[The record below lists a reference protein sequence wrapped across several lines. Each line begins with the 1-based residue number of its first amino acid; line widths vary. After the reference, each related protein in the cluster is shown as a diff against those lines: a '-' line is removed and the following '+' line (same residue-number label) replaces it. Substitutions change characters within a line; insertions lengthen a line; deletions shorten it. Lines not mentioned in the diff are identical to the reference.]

1 MELSNL
7 EIMEKIDEAR
17 KFQKLGK
24 FKEAEKVYSDSL
36 INNGNSFD
44 LIYSYA
50 LFSKD
55 LKNFILAKR
64 LLVNLTKK
72 FPLKIRPYIVISD
85 ILIIENRLLDAEQVL
100 LLARNIEP
108 GNSDLLYNFSRLYW
122 SGKNYGLAL
131 KNINKAID
139 LNNDIDTYKIFK
151 SDILICRDQIDEA
164 LSILNVLKSDEKN
177 NNQLQ
182 INILISQ
189 IYIRKKMFKNAEE
202 ILFKLVNEF
211 SNLEIGYLNLSD
223 LYIATKELDKGI
235 NIIKKGLS
243 LFPNY
248 LPLYKNLATIY
259 KNNGLLS
266 KAIEIHLSI
275 IKKNEYDFNSYYE
288 LSTIYDFKDHKDN
301 LNLLL
306 NTNINKLDISSKIYA
321 AFALSNIFHKKKE
334 YNKSAYFIKIANDE
348 SLKLNKSTYQLRV
361 NNAEFIRSL
370 DIKKQR
376 CRTSINSEQLIFI
389 VGMPRS
395 GSTLLENILSL
406 NSNVVDMG
414 EVDFLEESIKE
425 IKDIKDVFNS
435 YKKRINNKFKAAS
448 YFTDKNLFNFIY
460 CPVIYRYF
468 PNAKIIH
475 CMRNPLDN
483 ILSMYRTNFRNQSFT
498 YSLTDIAKLYVY
510 HFNVMDEYKR
520 LYSEII
526 FEYNYE
532 KLVKNPNEEIPKIIN
547 WLGWEWD
554 ESYLAPHK
562 NKRNVF
568 TASSSQVRKKIYA
581 SSVRVWEEY
590 EKLLIPAIDI
600 VKSNELLKNKIW

>member
-7 EIMEKIDEAR
+7 EIMEKIDDAR

-24 FKEAEKVYSDSL
+24 FKEAEKLYSDL
-36 INNGNSFD
+36 LTNNGNSFD

-55 LKNFILAKR
+55 LKNFILAKE

-72 FPLKIRPYIVISD
+72 FPLKIRPYILISD
-85 ILIIENRLLDAEQVL
+85 ILIIENRLLEAEQVL

-108 GNSDLLYNFSRLYW
+108 GNSDLIYNFSRLYW

-139 LNNDIDTYKIFK
+139 LNNNIDTYKIFK
-151 SDILICRDQIDEA
+151 ADILICRDQIEEA

-189 IYIRKKMFKNAEE
+189 IYIRKKMFKLAEE
-202 ILFKLVNEF
+202 ILFKLVNEY
-211 SNLEIGYLNLSD
+211 SHLEIGYLNLSE
-223 LYIATKELDKGI
+223 LYISTKELDKGI
-235 NIIKKGLS
+235 SIIKKGIS
-243 LFPNY
+243 KFPNNA
-248 LPLYKNLATIY
+248 PLYKNLATIY
-259 KNNGLLS
+259 KNNGLLN

-306 NTNINKLDISSKIYA
+306 NTNINKLNISSKIYA

-334 YNKSAYFIKIANDE
+334 YDKSAYFLKIANDE
-348 SLKLNKSTYQLRV
+348 SLKLSKSTYQLRI

-370 DIKKQR
+370 DIKRQR
-376 CRTSINSEQLIFI
+376 CRPSVNSEQLIFI

-435 YKKRINNKFKAAS
+435 YKNRINNKFQAAS

-460 CPVIYRYF
+460 CPIIYRYF

-510 HFNVMDEYKR
+510 HFNVMHEYKR
-520 LYSEII
+520 LYGEII

-547 WLGWEWD
+547 WLGWEWA
-554 ESYLAPHK
+554 EAYLAPHK
-562 NKRNVF
+562 NKRKVF

-581 SSVRVWEEY
+581 SSIRVWEEY
-590 EKLLIPAIDI
+590 EKLLTPAIEI
-600 VKSNELLKNKIW
+600 VKSNELLKNRI

>member
-24 FKEAEKVYSDSL
+24 FKQAEKLYSDLL

-44 LIYSYA
+44 LNYSYA

-55 LKNFILAKR
+55 LKNFILAKK
-64 LLVNLTKK
+64 LLVNLIKK
-72 FPLKIRPYIVISD
+72 FPSKIRPYIVISD

-100 LLARNIEP
+100 LLAKNIEP
-108 GNSDLLYNFSRLYW
+108 GNSDLLYNLSRLYW

-164 LSILNVLKSDEKN
+164 LSILNVLKSNEKN

-248 LPLYKNLATIY
+248 VPLYKNLATIY
-259 KNNGLLS
+259 KNNGLLN

-334 YNKSAYFIKIANDE
+334 YDKSAYFLKIANDE
-348 SLKLNKSTYQLRV
+348 SLKLTKSTYQLRI

-376 CRTSINSEQLIFI
+376 CRPSINSKQLIFI

-435 YKKRINNKFKAAS
+435 YKNRINNKFKAAS

-510 HFNVMDEYKR
+510 HFNVMHEYKR
-520 LYSEII
+520 FYGEII

-600 VKSNELLKNKIW
+600 VKSNELLKNKI

>member
-24 FKEAEKVYSDSL
+24 FKQAEKLYSDLL

-44 LIYSYA
+44 LNYSYA

-55 LKNFILAKR
+55 LKNFILAKK
-64 LLVNLTKK
+64 LLVNLIKK
-72 FPLKIRPYIVISD
+72 FPSKIRPYIVISD

-108 GNSDLLYNFSRLYW
+108 GNSDLLYNLSRLYW

-248 LPLYKNLATIY
+248 VPLYKNLATIY
-259 KNNGLLS
+259 KNNGLLN

-306 NTNINKLDISSKIYA
+306 NTNINKLNISSKIYA

-334 YNKSAYFIKIANDE
+334 YDKSAYFLKIANDE

-361 NNAEFIRSL
+361 NHAEFIRSL
-370 DIKKQR
+370 NIKKQR
-376 CRTSINSEQLIFI
+376 CRPSINSEQLIFI

-435 YKKRINNKFKAAS
+435 YKKRINDKFKAAS

-510 HFNVMDEYKR
+510 HFNVMHQYKR
-520 LYSEII
+520 FYSEII

-581 SSVRVWEEY
+581 SSIRVWEEY
-590 EKLLIPAIDI
+590 EKLLTPAIDI
-600 VKSNELLKNKIW
+600 VKSSELLKNKI

>member
-1 MELSNL
+1 MELNNL
-7 EIMEKIDEAR
+7 EIMEKIGEAK
-17 KFQKLGK
+17 KFQQLGK

-55 LKNFILAKR
+55 LKNFILAKK

-72 FPLKIRPYIVISD
+72 FPTDIKPFIVLSE
-85 ILIIENRLLDAEQVL
+85 ILTIENRFSEAEQVL
-100 LLARNIEP
+100 LLAKNIDP
-108 GNSDLLYNFSRLYW
+108 GNSDLLYNFARLYW
-122 SGKNYGLAL
+122 TGKSFELSL
-131 KNINKAID
+131 KYINKAID
-139 LNNDIDTYKIFK
+139 LNKNIDIYRIFK
-151 SDILICRDQIDEA
+151 ADILLCKDKTDQA
-164 LSILNVLKSDEKN
+164 LSILEEMKSAEKN
-177 NNQLQ
+177 SKQLQ
-182 INILISQ
+182 IKNLISK
-189 IYIRKKMFKNAEE
+189 INIRKKKYKNAEE
-202 ILFKLVNEF
+202 ILLEMVYEYDH
-211 SNLEIGYLNLSD
+211 LEIGYLNLSE
-223 LYIATKELDKGI
+223 LYILTKELDKGI
-235 NIIKKGLS
+235 SIIKKGIS
-243 LFPNY
+243 KFPNY
-248 LPLYKNLATIY
+248 VPLYKNLATIY
-259 KNNGLLS
+259 KNNGLLN
-266 KAIEIHLSI
+266 KAIEIHLLI

-306 NTNINKLDISSKIYA
+306 NTNINELNISSKIYA

-334 YNKSAYFIKIANDE
+334 YDKSAYFLKIANDE
-348 SLKLNKSTYQLRV
+348 SLKLTKSTYQLRI

-376 CRTSINSEQLIFI
+376 CRPSINSKQLIFI

-406 NSNVVDMG
+406 NSNVIDMG

-435 YKKRINNKFKAAS
+435 YKNRINNKFKAAN

-510 HFNVMDEYKR
+510 HFNVMHEYKR
-520 LYSEII
+520 LYGEII

-547 WLGWEWD
+547 WLGWEWA
-554 ESYLAPHK
+554 EAYLEPHK

-581 SSVRVWEEY
+581 SSIRVWEEY
-590 EKLLIPAIDI
+590 EKLLTPAIEI
-600 VKSNELLKNKIW
+600 VKSNELLKNRI